1 MSKIIDQTINFEHE
15 ARKANSDLNEVSNVN
30 SDFTYLSID

>member
-15 ARKANSDLNEVSNVN
+15 ARKANYDLNEVRNLN
-30 SDFTYLSID
+30 SDFAYLSFD